1 MLGVDGQ
8 QLTGAGQGH
17 EKVAAADDGLLVG
30 VGKGLAGLE
39 GGVARVDAHEADQGV
54 HHHVDVGKLRELGHG
69 LLAEA
74 YLAGGRKLAHDGV
87 RGARRVGKGHVAGAE
102 LASRLDQG
110 RGGDVGREGHHAHA
124 VCVPAADV
132 ERLGAYGTRATKNG
146 HPDNVWPFG
155 ARCRVFE
162 DRQRIPPTRSRK

>member
-1 MLGVDGQ
+1 MPRGVREGALGRDLGKLFARKAEEGPAGAGEPQATHVLAPLPHQALEDGTVLGVDGQ

-39 GGVARVDAHEADQGV
+39 SGVARVDAHEADKSV

-87 RGARRVGKGHVAGAE
+87 RGA
-102 LASRLDQG
+102 
-110 RGGDVGREGHHAHA
+110 
-124 VCVPAADV
+124 
-132 ERLGAYGTRATKNG
+132 
-146 HPDNVWPFG
+146 
-155 ARCRVFE
+155 
-162 DRQRIPPTRSRK
+162 